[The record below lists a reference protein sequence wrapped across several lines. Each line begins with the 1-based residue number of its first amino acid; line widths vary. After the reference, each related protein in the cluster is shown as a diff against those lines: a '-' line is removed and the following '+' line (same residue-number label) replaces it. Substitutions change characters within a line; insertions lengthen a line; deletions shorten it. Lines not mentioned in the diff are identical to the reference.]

1 MKQSRKRKRQ
11 TGRYHDA
18 IDVARR
24 RRRFVVVFSNINS
37 LQVPVG
43 WGFWPSGYYANRKI
57 TMAPTSLVAT
67 KRVQERIERMLTP
80 AIMA

>member
-1 MKQSRKRKRQ
+1 MKQNRKRKQ
-11 TGRYHDA
+11 QLGRYYDD
-18 IDVARR
+18 IYVARL

-57 TMAPTSLVAT
+57 TLAPVSLVAT
-67 KRVQERIERMLTP
+67 KRVQARIERMLMP
-80 AIMA
+80 AIIT